1 MVQYDSQSIFVS
13 SSQHCWYIV
22 DHVVRNV
29 QYQSG
34 VFVSNITQYW
44 DGDSNIHGN
53 DGAMILLVVVPV
65 CGIEMNSDF

>member
-1 MVQYDSQSIFVS
+1 M
-13 SSQHCWYIV
+13 V